1 MNILITGCSGHIGS
15 SLLMNLSKIK
25 SLKNVY
31 LIDNLMSNNINV
43 LFNIKKKK
51 EIKVKFFKADLL
63 DKKTLLKVKKKIELL
78 FI

>member
-1 MNILITGCSGHIGS
+1 MNILITGCLGHIGS

-43 LFNIKKKK
+43 LFNIKKK

-63 DKKTLLKVKKKIELL
+63 DKKTLLKVKKKLTLL